1 MRRLN
6 YNYFF
11 YKKNIISKY
20 IMPQKLIRLT
30 CSTGDGVFNGLF
42 NEDIHIKENSEIALQ
57 SLSVERKSQ
66 RISITESNNN
76 INFSS
81 VNATEGNPASTN
93 QAGSIIP
100 AQLYD
105 KTNSVEL
112 LGNISNA
119 ANKVCNMTST
129 PAQMNIQWKCGLNN
143 DGHVEISAGVSPFYT
158 LDAASPAAFPDFAI
172 PNRSVENNIIGA
184 EAVQSGVGDGA
195 AGIFRES
202 DTAVTPVNPAESY
215 LFGSEPFIKSTGA
228 LRVRLKRLLANGG
241 QESAYIG
248 LVKGEAGLTKLRDST
263 LTEDDM
269 EYAIRING
277 HNNAMDYKT
286 SPGGTFTPT
295 VTPINHTVAGA
306 VYNDV
311 IEIVIQ
317 DGTFVGQIHQNDAV
331 GGAGTDIKTTLDSA
345 DVVDGEDYYW
355 FISFVEGKD
364 KVVLDLCNVSLDPF
378 FTKVGTRTSLR
389 PDNTSITPVI
399 EASSL
404 STLVDYDLNT
414 PLTANWRFVPL
425 ATTDSSVANFLG
437 WPRAEISPVIHEP
450 KKTVIDYN
458 NGPRAYQLTLGF
470 SFTAP
475 EPYDNGYN
483 ADNYLIDTQSFV
495 LDSYD
500 SYGLGVNER
509 TADSGGSRRNI
520 LATIPTSEI
529 PVPGTSNGIIQYQ
542 PNTLYYIA
550 IKNRSDIITRQLRFR
565 LITGRYQDVKT
576 QNMAA
581 MTLLIRD
588 VDGYKNSE

>member
-1 MRRLN
+1 
-6 YNYFF
+6 
-11 YKKNIISKY
+11 
-20 IMPQKLIRLT
+20 MPQKLIRLT

-66 RISITESNNN
+66 RINITESNNN

-100 AQLYD
+100 VQLYD

-119 ANKVCNMTST
+119 ANKVCNMTNT

-143 DGHVEISAGVSPFYT
+143 NGHVEISADVSPFYT
-158 LDAASPAAFPDFAI
+158 LDAGSSGGVLSFPDFAV
-172 PNRSVENNIIGA
+172 PNRSVINNITGA
-184 EAVQSGVGDGA
+184 EAVKVGPTGNGA
-195 AGIFRES
+195 VGLFRES
-202 DTAVTPVNPAESY
+202 DSTVLPVNPAQSY
-215 LFGSEPFIKSTGA
+215 LFGTEPFIKSTGS
-228 LRVRLKRLLANGG
+228 LRARLKRLNANGG
-241 QESAYIG
+241 QVSAYIG
-248 LVKGEAGLTKLRDST
+248 LVKGEPGLTKLRDST

-286 SPGGTFTPT
+286 SPAGAWDAT

-306 VYNDV
+306 LYNDV

-317 DGTFVGQIHQNDAV
+317 DGTFVGQIHQNDAA
-331 GGAGTDIKTTLDSA
+331 GGTGTDIKTTLDSA

-355 FISFVEGKD
+355 FISFVEGKSN
-364 KVVLDLCNVSLDPF
+364 VVLDLCNVSLDPF

-389 PDNTSITPVI
+389 PNNTSITPVN
-399 EASSL
+399 EASVL
-404 STLVDYDLNT
+404 STLVAYNLNT

-437 WPRAEISPVIHEP
+437 WPRAEISPVVHEP
-450 KKTVIDYN
+450 KATVIDYN
-458 NGPRAYQLTLGF
+458 NGPRAYELTLGF
-470 SFTAP
+470 SFTSP

-529 PVPGTSNGIIQYQ
+529 AVPGTSNGIIQYQ

-576 QNMAA
+576 ENMAA
-581 MTLLIRD
+581 ITLLVRD